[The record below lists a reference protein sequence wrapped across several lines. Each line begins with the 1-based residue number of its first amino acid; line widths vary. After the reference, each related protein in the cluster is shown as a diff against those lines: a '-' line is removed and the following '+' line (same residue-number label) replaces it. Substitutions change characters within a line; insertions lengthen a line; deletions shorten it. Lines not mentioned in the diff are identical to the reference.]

1 MGETLIANL
10 NSQFP
15 LMQLLDFCGRLLLA
29 CVLGAVIGWERSKRF
44 KEAGIRTHIIV
55 SCGAALLMIVS
66 KYGFADLTTTT
77 GSSSTAPTA
86 RTRPGSRPRWSAA
99 SAFSEPA
106 SSSKTAGPSRA

>member
-44 KEAGIRTHIIV
+44 NI
-55 SCGAALLMIVS
+55 
-66 KYGFADLTTTT
+66 
-77 GSSSTAPTA
+77 
-86 RTRPGSRPRWSAA
+86 
-99 SAFSEPA
+99 
-106 SSSKTAGPSRA
+106 